1 MGETVR
7 ADTGA
12 LRLDQRIRV
21 EAGEVATGVYGSG
34 SPVVLTHGTPASAQL
49 WRHVVPEL
57 AHRHTVYVW
66 DLLGFGESTLD
77 GSAAPSIATQA
88 ATLAELVGHWE
99 LTSPDLVGHDI
110 GGGVV
115 ARAHL
120 VEGVPARRLAF
131 LDAAVIGPW
140 NTAFT
145 EHMQRYADAYR
156 TMPEHAFADLVAPR
170 LRTATHHGMSDD
182 VLDLYLAPWRGTEGQ
197 RRWVA
202 QAEHVHFD
210 DTREAVEHLGD
221 ITADTL
227 VLWGEQDGWLAPEVG
242 DRLAA
247 AVPGA
252 RREDVPGAGHFAP
265 EDAPH
270 AVARSLTRFF
280 V

>member
-1 MGETVR
+1 MGNAVR
-7 ADTGA
+7 TDPGTLWLDT
-12 LRLDQRIRV
+12 RIRV
-21 EAGEVATGVYGSG
+21 SAGEVSAGVYGSG
-34 SPVVLTHGTPASAQL
+34 PPIVLTHGTPASAQL
-49 WRHVVPEL
+49 WRRVIPEL
-57 AHRHTVYVW
+57 ARRHTVYVW
-66 DLLGFGESTLD
+66 DLLGFGDSTLD
-77 GSAAPSIATQA
+77 ESAAPSIATQA
-88 ATLAELVGHWE
+88 ATLAELVEHWG

-110 GGGVV
+110 GGGIV

-170 LRTATHHGMSDD
+170 LRTATHHDMSDE
-182 VLDLYLAPWRGTEGQ
+182 VLDLYLAPWRGAEGQ

-210 DTREAVEHLGD
+210 DTREAVDRLRD
-221 ITADTL
+221 ITAETL
-227 VLWGEQDGWLAPEVG
+227 VLWGEQDGWLAPSTG

-247 AVPGA
+247 AIPGA
-252 RREDVPGAGHFAP
+252 RREDLPGAGHFAP
-265 EDAPH
+265 EDDPR
-270 AVARSLTRFF
+270 AVARSLARFF
-280 V
+280 A